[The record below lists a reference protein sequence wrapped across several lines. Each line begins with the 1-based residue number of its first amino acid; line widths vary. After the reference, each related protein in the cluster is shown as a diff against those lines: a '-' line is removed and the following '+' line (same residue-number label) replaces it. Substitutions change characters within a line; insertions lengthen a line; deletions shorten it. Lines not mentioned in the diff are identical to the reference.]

1 MWLARQIITLVVNIR
16 VFLIRQLLPSSYLLA
31 PAPGRYREKEN
42 ALSFFNA
49 LNIETSPELVE
60 YITMI
65 KTGEP
70 MKDPLDFVRRVER
83 SFFLCSNIRRM
94 VIYMAM
100 LHMAYMFTNS
110 DEAREAHLT
119 QMSNILDQ
127 AYTTQKGFV
136 ASTPNTTTQEEHYN
150 GKYH

>member
-1 MWLARQIITLVVNIR
+1 MWLTRQIITLVVNIR

-83 SFFLCSNIRRM
+83 ASSCARTYEGWSSIWPCFIWRICSRT
-94 VIYMAM
+94 AM
-100 LHMAYMFTNS
+100 KRVRHTSL
-110 DEAREAHLT
+110 
-119 QMSNILDQ
+119 
-127 AYTTQKGFV
+127 K
-136 ASTPNTTTQEEHYN
+136 
-150 GKYH
+150 